1 MEKFIGDAVM
11 AVFGVPRAHEDD
23 ALRACRG
30 TVGWLA
36 AYEGEPAEAR
46 ELLAK
51 ALDPLPADMLLD
63 RALIHLAGAEAEA
76 LLGDA
81 TGAREHRR
89 AAIELYERKGD
100 VVGAAH
106 HRALLARTAP

>member
-76 LLGDA
+76 LLGA

-89 AAIELYERKGD
+89 AAIEPYERKGD